1 MRKITLMILTLIFC
15 ASALTAREPRR
26 SDTVRLASPLDI
38 PFYLAGNFAELRKN
52 HFHSGIDFKTQGRTG
67 LPVHAADDGYV
78 SRISVSPWGFG
89 RAVYISHPATGLTTV
104 YGHLEAFSPKI
115 DRIVRDEQYTRETF
129 TIDLTFGPDSIPVK
143 RGETIG
149 LSGNAGSSGGP
160 HLHMDVR
167 DTATE
172 DPLDPLEYYSDRITD
187 NLAPQVRQLALFP
200 ADGGVVEGSTTAP
213 TLLAP
218 EAFSTPV
225 TAWGRVYPG
234 IKAYDRMT
242 GTSNIYGIKYLTLT
256 LDGDTIYNRVIDRF
270 SFDTT
275 KAIHTLVHYPGVIAS
290 GSWIMVTRIPD
301 SDPLPYMTEARNR
314 GIIDISE
321 ERPYRLEW
329 ILRDEHGNVTHQP
342 FTITGRRTPVTAEI
356 ASGTLMH
363 WDTENICDAEDY
375 SVTLPEA
382 TLYSNAFIEITDAP
396 SAYGISRT
404 VTVGDPGIPLDHGF
418 ELSLRLV
425 NDTIADKNKYCLV
438 SIDGKR
444 RSAVTSSYADGWLHA
459 SPGAFGTFAVTT
471 DTVAPIIRPVTP
483 KQWSNGTIRFRITD
497 NLSGIDTYRGEID
510 GHFALFELDGK
521 TSTISFRMDQA
532 RFSRGRMHTVDI
544 TVTDACGNTSVHS
557 GKFRW

>member
-89 RAVYISHPATGLTTV
+89 RAVYISHPTTGLTTV

-129 TIDLTFGPDSIPVK
+129 TIDLTFDPDSIPVK

-275 KAIHTLVHYPGVIAS
+275 KAIHTLVHYPGVVTS

-301 SDPLPYMTEARNR
+301 SDPLLYMTEASNR

-329 ILRDEHGNVTHQP
+329 ILRDEHGNVTRQP
-342 FTITGRRTPVTAEI
+342 FTITGRRTPVT
-356 ASGTLMH
+356 L
-363 WDTENICDAEDY
+363 
-375 SVTLPEA
+375 
-382 TLYSNAFIEITDAP
+382 
-396 SAYGISRT
+396 
-404 VTVGDPGIPLDHGF
+404 
-418 ELSLRLV
+418 
-425 NDTIADKNKYCLV
+425 
-438 SIDGKR
+438 
-444 RSAVTSSYADGWLHA
+444 
-459 SPGAFGTFAVTT
+459 
-471 DTVAPIIRPVTP
+471 
-483 KQWSNGTIRFRITD
+483 
-497 NLSGIDTYRGEID
+497 
-510 GHFALFELDGK
+510 
-521 TSTISFRMDQA
+521 
-532 RFSRGRMHTVDI
+532 
-544 TVTDACGNTSVHS
+544 
-557 GKFRW
+557 